1 MVLQVSLADNA
12 ADGTFLGSSP
22 GLAPLEKSA
31 RKPSIVEGWFAAR
44 QQLYARA
51 QRIIQFF
58 GRCTL
63 SDDRFKNGMA
73 IRKSVLGAEHVDR
86 ADANKTEFDSEYQRY
101 ITENAWGTIWSRPGL
116 DKKTR
121 HMLTI
126 AMLAALGKHDE
137 LAMHI
142 RATRNTGVTPEELRE
157 ILLHV
162 SVYAGVPA
170 ANSAF
175 TIAKRIYKEIEEEKK

>member
-1 MVLQVSLADNA
+1 
-12 ADGTFLGSSP
+12 
-22 GLAPLEKSA
+22 
-31 RKPSIVEGWFAAR
+31 
-44 QQLYARA
+44 
-51 QRIIQFF
+51 
-58 GRCTL
+58 L
-63 SDDRFKNGMA
+63 SDDRFEKGMA
-73 IRKSVLGAEHVDR
+73 LRRSILGGEHVER
-86 ADANKTEFDSEYQRY
+86 AEAQKTDFDADYQRY
-101 ITENAWGTIWSRPGL
+101 ITENAWGTIWARPGL

-142 RATRNTGVTPEELRE
+142 RATRNTGVSQEELSE

-175 TIAKRIYKEIEEEKK
+175 AIAKRVYQEIEQGKK